1 MKNPLLRICILLLVV
16 SANSFAQKTRPI
28 AACKQQ
34 AFAAFKP
41 LPKMEYDCPEG
52 LNESD
57 DKILKLPER
66 TRAIRGVVK
75 ELEAFTN
82 PAWWHADV
90 DDLNACKVHGSPGA
104 LTEEEKQKWKGLEYS
119 FDLVGDRQF
128 RLALL
133 ADPCYQAA
141 YSGSNVFLLYR
152 KNSQVFVTQV
162 LDGYYSRVDNSVGVG
177 MAMMNGRQLIEI
189 STANSFPP
197 EYTYYYFVIDP
208 KTNKAEPARIFKE
221 AKGFTNQIY
230 SDMLMSEPADLGL
243 PKSAGEL
250 QIMNGKRLAPSFS
263 AYEED
268 ERGKIDANGRKLR
281 RIVYRWNGRFY
292 YRVRSKSKV
301 GNFIFS

>member
-1 MKNPLLRICILLLVV
+1 MKTSLLKICVLLLVV
-16 SANSFAQKTRPI
+16 SATSYAQKTKPVPT
-28 AACKQQ
+28 CKQS

-57 DKILKLPER
+57 DKILTLPER
-66 TRAIRGVVK
+66 KQAIRGAVK

-82 PAWWHADV
+82 PAWWQADV
-90 DDLNACKVHGSPGA
+90 DDLNACKVHGSAGA
-104 LTEEEKQKWKGLEYS
+104 LTEEETQKWKGLEYS

-133 ADPCYQAA
+133 ADPCYQAG

-162 LDGYYSRVDNSVGVG
+162 LDGYYSRVDNSVGVD

-197 EYTYYYFVIDP
+197 EYTYYYFVVDP
-208 KTNKAEPARIFKE
+208 KTNKAEPARIFK
-221 AKGFTNQIY
+221 AGKKLTNQIY
-230 SDMLMSEPADLGL
+230 SDMLMSEPSELGL
-243 PKSAGEL
+243 PKSASEL
-250 QIMNGKRLAPSFS
+250 NIISGHRLARTFS
-263 AYEED
+263 AYEQDED
-268 ERGKIDANGRKLR
+268 GKIDANGRKLR
-281 RIVYRWNGRFY
+281 RVIYRWNGKFY
-292 YRVRSKSKV
+292 YRRR
-301 GNFIFS
+301 

>member
-1 MKNPLLRICILLLVV
+1 MANFLRRSTLVGTAV
-16 SANSFAQKTRPI
+16 LMMASRLNVVAQKTRPI

-34 AFAAFKP
+34 TFAAFKP

-75 ELEAFTN
+75 EIEAFTN
-82 PAWWHADV
+82 AGWWRSEV
-90 DDLNACKVHGSPGA
+90 DDLNACRVHGSPGA
-104 LTEEEKQKWKGLEYS
+104 LTEEEKRKWKDAEYS

-152 KNSQVFVTQV
+152 KNSRVFVTQV
-162 LDGYYSRVDNSVGVG
+162 LDGYYSRVDNSVGVD

-189 STANSFPP
+189 STANSLPP

-221 AKGFTNQIY
+221 GKGFTNQIY

-243 PKSAGEL
+243 PKNAAEL
-250 QIMNGKRLAPSFS
+250 QIINGKRLAPSFS
-263 AYEED
+263 AYLED
-268 ERGKIDANGRKLR
+268 ENGKIDANGRKLR
-281 RIVYRWNGRFY
+281 RTIYRWNGRFY
-292 YRVRSKSKV
+292 VRSR
-301 GNFIFS
+301 